1 MRSFENGSTIYVI
14 DIGPRCNTDTTYH
27 GRQGIRD
34 IITIEIERGDDIVFG
49 RTQQN
54 LLEEGIS
61 DDILDQQRT
70 TIEGFLLRRVSSFL
84 TISRSNTVVLC
95 PRPYLAAVFAFSQGI
110 TPFLK
115 LTFGIFHDVAL
126 VHQGNAFASLAH
138 GIVDGSA
145 DEPFGAFDGNRLDA
159 DRGGFRETN
168 ILDAQLFN
176 QESFDACI
184 FRRTGEV
191 FNSGVDIFGVFAEN

>member
-1 MRSFENGSTIYVI
+1 
-14 DIGPRCNTDTTYH
+14 
-27 GRQGIRD
+27 
-34 IITIEIERGDDIVFG
+34 
-49 RTQQN
+49 
-54 LLEEGIS
+54 
-61 DDILDQQRT
+61 
-70 TIEGFLLRRVSSFL
+70 
-84 TISRSNTVVLC
+84 
-95 PRPYLAAVFAFSQGI
+95 RPYLAAVFAFSQGI

-159 DRGGFRETN
+159 DRGGFRGTN
-168 ILDAQLFN
+168 TLDAQPFN

-191 FNSGVDIFGVFAEN
+191 FNSGVDIFGVFAENHHIYFTRLFYRRRNTGIPAHRSHTGVEVEFLAQRHIQGANTATYRG